1 MNYTIEEIYLL
12 VGKDD
17 LTAGLTFKYDSDAF
31 KKYGSFITV
40 VFLYTQNER
49 EEMDKLVLNEPF
61 LNHGRIRAKYL
72 NSELSEDKVELL
84 LNEGIYSEGIAEILY
99 YPAPKTNTFHSSEKR
114 TLNKLEIPMTT
125 SPKGKDYDWIYGFSR
140 KLVNEGIGQSPRE
153 IAFYL
158 AGKLYYEAGNIT
170 SADKALMYDENGNLV
185 EAIEWEYLQIKYMRE
200 DIIDSEKQRCA
211 ELYGK
216 KKRLSIQTLDNY
228 LKQSGSSLK
237 KLSTDNLDQ
246 AAELSYKVLH
256 FKERRINVM
265 GKHPIYID
273 LDSYLHIYMR
283 HVEEFQ
289 VNKHFEHKDNFL
301 WKEEDVFNVMEHVI
315 KQVDKDY
322 QQYRDEKPE
331 QRFSKYGP
339 QSLYFQ
345 GDYYTFHIE
354 PNGRI
359 STFHRNKKE
368 HEKPKVNV

>member
-1 MNYTIEEIYLL
+1 MKYTIEEIYLL

-17 LTAGLTFKYDSDAF
+17 LTAGLTFNYDSDAF

-40 VFLYTQNER
+40 VFLYTQQER
-49 EEMDKLVLNEPF
+49 EEMDKLILNEPF
-61 LNHGRIRAKYL
+61 SKHGRIRAKYL
-72 NSELSEDKVELL
+72 NSELTKDKVELL
-84 LNEGIYSEGIAEILY
+84 LKEGVYSEDITEILFY
-99 YPAPKTNTFHSSEKR
+99 NAPKTNTFHSSETR
-114 TLNKLEIPMTT
+114 TLNKLTIPLTT
-125 SPKGKDYDWIYGFSR
+125 SPKGRDYDWAYGFRR
-140 KLVNEGIGQSPRE
+140 KLANEGIGQSPRE
-153 IAFYL
+153 IAFNL
-158 AGKLYYEAGNIT
+158 ACKLYYEAGNI
-170 SADKALMYDENGNLV
+170 SATDKEVMYDENGNLV

-200 DIIDSEKQRCA
+200 DINETEKQKLS

-216 KKRLSIQTLDNY
+216 KKRQNIQTLDHY

-246 AAELSYKVLH
+246 AAELFYKVLH

-273 LDSYLHIYMR
+273 LDSYLHVYMR

-289 VNKHFEHKDNFL
+289 VNKHFENKDNFL
-301 WKEEDVFNVMEHVI
+301 WKEEDVFKVMGHVI
-315 KQVDKDY
+315 EQADKEY
-322 QQYRDEKPE
+322 QQFKDEKPK
-331 QRFSKYGP
+331 QRFSNYGP

-345 GDYYTFHIE
+345 GDYYTFHID

-368 HEKPKVNV
+368 HEKNKGNV

>member
-17 LTAGLTFKYDSDAF
+17 KTAGLTFKYDSDAF

-40 VFLYTQNER
+40 VFLYTQYER
-49 EEMDKLVLNEPF
+49 EEMDKMVLIEPF
-61 LNHGRIRAKYL
+61 SNHRRIKAKYL
-72 NSELSEDKVELL
+72 NSELSKDKVELL
-84 LNEGIYSEGIAEILY
+84 LTEGIYSEDIAEILY
-99 YPAPKTNTFHSSEKR
+99 FNAPPKNTFHSTEKR
-114 TLNKLEIPMTT
+114 ELNKIEIPMK
-125 SPKGKDYDWIYGFSR
+125 SLPKGRDLDWMYGFSK
-140 KLVNEGIGQSPRE
+140 KLVKDGIGQSPKE
-153 IAFYL
+153 IDFYF
-158 AGKLYYEAGNIT
+158 AGKLYYEPENIT
-170 SADKALMYDENGNLV
+170 DDDKQIIYDENGNLN
-185 EAIEWEYLQIKYMRE
+185 EAIEWELLQMKYMRE
-200 DIIDSEKQRCA
+200 DITGNEKQKVA

-216 KKRLSIQTLDNY
+216 KKRESIQTLDNY

-237 KLSTDNLDQ
+237 KLAKDNLDQ
-246 AAELSYKVLH
+246 AAELFYKAIH

-301 WKEEDVFNVMEHVI
+301 WKEEDVFNVMGHVI
-315 KQVDKDY
+315 EQVDKEY
-322 QQYRDEKPE
+322 QQHRDEKPE

-368 HEKPKVNV
+368 HEKPKVNA